1 MRMMIVQKTHDR
13 KVVLLFI
20 GIIYTITLILFPLK
34 GIPLQ
39 FNNTVSYDTLDY
51 QYNLSMPRLYASP
64 PPPSLMVINMKP
76 CNCNEKK
83 ECHAVEIIGMKT
95 NRYLWKCNTAKK
107 QSLLYSIKTRT
118 GRLIANEPIDPYEW
132 QHLFADEP
140 VVVTT
145 SAKADV
151 ALPNLFADTK
161 ASLPSLW

>member
-13 KVVLLFI
+13 KVVSLFI
-20 GIIYTITLILFPLK
+20 CIIYTITLILFPLK

-39 FNNTVSYDTLDY
+39 FNNTVSYDTSDY

-64 PPPSLMVINMKP
+64 ITPSLMVIKMKP
-76 CNCNEKK
+76 CNCNDNK

-118 GRLIANEPIDPYEW
+118 GRVIGIDAKHEW